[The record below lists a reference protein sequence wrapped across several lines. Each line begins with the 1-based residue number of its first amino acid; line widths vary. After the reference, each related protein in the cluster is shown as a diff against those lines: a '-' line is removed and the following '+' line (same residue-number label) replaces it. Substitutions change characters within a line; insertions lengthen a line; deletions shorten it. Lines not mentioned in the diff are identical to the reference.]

1 MKLSSQGIV
10 NGVIHDRYG
19 KRGPMNEYEMP
30 TVSLPLKIEDAP
42 ANTVSYALVLEDK
55 DAFQSVVSHGFIG
68 QLPILQKHNFKK
80 MKAKVRLILFK
91 VLIAG

>member
-10 NGVIHDRYG
+10 NGVILDHYG

-55 DAFQSVVSHGFIG
+55 DAYPVTKGFVWIHWLAANIIRNELSTYG
-68 QLPILQKHNFKK
+68 H
-80 MKAKVRLILFK
+80 R
-91 VLIAG
+91 